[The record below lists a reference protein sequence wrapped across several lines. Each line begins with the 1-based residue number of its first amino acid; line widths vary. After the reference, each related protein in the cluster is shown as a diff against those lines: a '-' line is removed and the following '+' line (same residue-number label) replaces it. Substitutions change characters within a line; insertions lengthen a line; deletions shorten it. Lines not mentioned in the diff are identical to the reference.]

1 MLRKFFRSLLAL
13 IFVSALLF
21 LVQGCS
27 KSSNPTSSPPPSGNS
42 VSIVDNAFNPASL
55 TVDSGVTVT
64 WRNNGATT
72 HTVTSDSA
80 GLFNSG
86 TIASGGTYSHA
97 FNTKGTF
104 GYHCTIHVGMAGSIT
119 VR

>member
-1 MLRKFFRSLLAL
+1 MFKTFFRALPAL
-13 IFVSALLF
+13 ILIPVVLL
-21 LVQGCS
+21 VAQGCS
-27 KSSNPTSSPPPSGNS
+27 KSSSPTSPPPPSGNS
-42 VSIVDNAFNPASL
+42 VSIIDNAFNPASL

-72 HTVTSDSA
+72 HTVTSDST

-86 TIASGGTYSHA
+86 NIAPGGTFSRA

-104 GYHCTIHVGMAGSIT
+104 GYHCTIHAGMAGSIT
-119 VR
+119 VK